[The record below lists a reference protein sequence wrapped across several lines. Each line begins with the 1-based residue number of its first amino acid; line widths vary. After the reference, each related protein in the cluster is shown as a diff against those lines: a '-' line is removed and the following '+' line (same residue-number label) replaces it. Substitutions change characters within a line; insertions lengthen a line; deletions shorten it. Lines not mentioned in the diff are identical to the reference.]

1 LQRRLTQEQWG
12 IDRRRMSLSVAPEE
26 PDVLDVSPNGYGT
39 TEVGMSLQA
48 VAEAENFPE
57 LKGVREG
64 LLRQR
69 LAELNDK
76 GESITIM
83 AVGDNGLGKTTLLSN
98 LFAKRVTETN
108 ESTIPPTTLEIKP
121 TVQKMQIDG
130 FPFTVKLI
138 DTPGYGDHMSIERY
152 FESIVNYVD
161 KQMQKIYEAEHSTS
175 RKASQHWFEEGID
188 VLLYFIAPH
197 RLKQIDIE
205 LMRRLHQKV
214 TLIPILAKADCMTNR
229 ELVEFK
235 HTLMDRLDR
244 ERIEIFHPPFAVI
257 AYESVKTDDDG
268 KSSCRGSVYCA
279 VVEFFVGIASS
290 SQTTFQR
297 LLVTYAPRRPAGN
310 LVVGR
315 KYEWGFAESENEN
328 YSDLPELRRCL
339 VYEGLSDLHE
349 QKQRLYEHH
358 RKMRIRFSTPG
369 PLKKSWR
376 FITRTALHLVLAA
389 VLLPHAKD
397 GLLRLKEEVVHRLP
411 EKKEDVVVIEEP
423 QRKKGW
429 FR

>member
-1 LQRRLTQEQWG
+1 
-12 IDRRRMSLSVAPEE
+12 MSLSVAPEE

-268 KSSCRGSVYCA
+268 
-279 VVEFFVGIASS
+279 
-290 SQTTFQR
+290 
-297 LLVTYAPRRPAGN
+297 N